1 MTGKLIVLEGMSGT
15 GKDTQLEKIAFAV
28 FDRSKYTNVL
38 LTRQPND
45 TVAGRKAREQK
56 KKDKEQNVPPTQN
69 ARLYLQLFTQDGIE
83 HCTNTVHPALDNYI
97 DVICARYYHS
107 RIAYQHVQ
115 GIPVD
120 EIIAEQRHP
129 EIIVPD
135 LTLILDVPAEV
146 ALGRIT
152 SSRNETSD
160 MEKLHLMEKLR
171 EQYLKMPE
179 YLPEEKIVI
188 IDASRSVEEV
198 YQDAKKSIDE
208 LFK

>member
-1 MTGKLIVLEGMSGT
+1 M
-15 GKDTQLEKIAFAV
+15 
-28 FDRSKYTNVL
+28 
-38 LTRQPND
+38 
-45 TVAGRKAREQK
+45 
-56 KKDKEQNVPPTQN
+56 
-69 ARLYLQLFTQDGIE
+69 
-83 HCTNTVHPALDNYI
+83 
-97 DVICARYYHS
+97 
-107 RIAYQHVQ
+107 
-115 GIPVD
+115 
-120 EIIAEQRHP
+120 
-129 EIIVPD
+129 PD